1 MFCFFDSCLFVSIRG
16 FQFVGGFLGNFLPLT
31 ALICYPKRHMRRYFL
46 IYFFLLF
53 GSLTLSSRAG
63 VYHLNDGGVVSGDPI
78 SYNETGLIVRQ
89 SDGQPSTRTP
99 WTQFT
104 QESLKQ
110 LAAEAKTPRD
120 KAFIEP
126 FLEETVEKEA
136 KQKQIVIKPVEPP
149 ARPTG
154 STGLFAGFSSP
165 IFLLIFALIYAA
177 NIYAA
182 YEIAFFKNFQPGLVC
197 GVAAFAPWIGP
208 IIFLCLPAKPD
219 PMHGQLYEAVKP
231 GSDVPEEIPVQEA
244 APTDTQAEIQRGDST
259 QPAPQTGE
267 QTPHL
272 HIAAAPASATPS
284 FPAPIVFRRGEFSF
298 NRRFFETKLAGF
310 FRVVP
315 GEAEKDMVVVIKSL
329 RGDFIGKRI
338 TRVTQTELY
347 LQVFKDNAT
356 HDEMIPFTEVQEVSI
371 RHKDA

>member
-1 MFCFFDSCLFVSIRG
+1 M
-16 FQFVGGFLGNFLPLT
+16 
-31 ALICYPKRHMRRYFL
+31 
-46 IYFFLLF
+46 
-53 GSLTLSSRAG
+53 RAG
-63 VYHLNDGGVVSGDPI
+63 VYHLADGQVLSGDPI

-104 QESLKQ
+104 QESLKE
-110 LAAEAKTPRD
+110 LAAEAKTPRY

-126 FLEETVEKEA
+126 FLEETVEKET
-136 KQKQIVIKPVEPP
+136 KRKEIVIRTVEPP
-149 ARPTG
+149 VRPTG
-154 STGLFAGFSSP
+154 KTGLFAGFSSP
-165 IFLLIFALIYAA
+165 IFLLMFVLIYAA

-197 GVAAFAPWIGP
+197 GVAAVAPWIGP

-219 PMHGQLYEAVKP
+219 PMFGQLYEAATP
-231 GSDVPEEIPVQEA
+231 ASDVAEEIPVQES
-244 APTDTQAEIQRGDST
+244 APAETHPEQVPGDST
-259 QPAPQTGE
+259 QPTSQAQQQPGHTSGLHLAATPAP
-267 QTPHL
+267 
-272 HIAAAPASATPS
+272 ATPS
-284 FPAPIVFRRGEFSF
+284 FPAPIVFHRGEFSF

-310 FRVVP
+310 FRVIP

-329 RGDFIGKRI
+329 RGEFVGKRI
-338 TRVTQTELY
+338 TRVTQAELY